1 VEAMSGS
8 LISLWVMPIVIAAS
22 LAFWISIVLY
32 AHRHPRWKHHGV
44 PPRTE
49 VAGGAFM
56 AVDGGRQLE
65 PIPGHS
71 VHEIPV
77 PRAAA
82 AEESYESA
90 DLGAT
95 AVAGPEASAEQ
106 TSPQEAEESRR
117 AGIGLPPA

>member
-1 VEAMSGS
+1 MSGP
-8 LISLWVMPIVIAAS
+8 LVSLWVMPIVIATA
-22 LAFWISIVLY
+22 LTFWISIVLY
-32 AHRHPRWKHHGV
+32 AHRHPKWKHHGV
-44 PPRTE
+44 PPKAE

-65 PIPGHS
+65 PIPGQP
-71 VHEIPV
+71 VHEIPG

-82 AEESYESA
+82 AEETYETA

-95 AVAGPEASAEQ
+95 AESAPEGSAEQ
-106 TSPQEAEESRR
+106 AEESRR

>member
-1 VEAMSGS
+1 MSGP
-8 LISLWVMPIVIAAS
+8 LISLWVMPIVIAGS
-22 LAFWISIVLY
+22 LAFWISLVLY
-32 AHRHPRWKHHGV
+32 AHRHPRWKHHGA

-77 PRAAA
+77 QRAAA
-82 AEESYESA
+82 AEESYETA
-90 DLGAT
+90 NAGPAGAT
-95 AVAGPEASAEQ
+95 AAGGSAEQ
-106 TSPQEAEESRR
+106 GFAREPEEAQR

>member
-1 VEAMSGS
+1 
-8 LISLWVMPIVIAAS
+8 MPIVIAGS
-22 LAFWISIVLY
+22 LAFWISLVLY
-32 AHRHPRWKHHGV
+32 AHRHPRWKHHGA

-82 AEESYESA
+82 AEESYEGA

-95 AVAGPEASAEQ
+95 GTAGPEAAAEAA
-106 TSPQEAEESRR
+106 PEEAAESQR

>member
-1 VEAMSGS
+1 MERGWTVVSGS
-8 LISLWVMPIVIAAS
+8 ITSLFVMPIVIAAS

-49 VAGGAFM
+49 VAGGSFM

-65 PIPGHS
+65 PIPGER
-71 VHEIPV
+71 VHEV
-77 PRAAA
+77 PRQRAAA
-82 AEESYESA
+82 AEESYETH

-95 AVAGPEASAEQ
+95 STFEPDGSGWPIDK
-106 TSPQEAEESRR
+106 RGR
-117 AGIGLPPA
+117 AGIGLPPQ